1 MKDRRLCFNSLPPG
15 QVYGGVLA
23 DEGEMIA
30 AAQFADRVG
39 LPFHLL
45 GGGSNCLL
53 AEEIDAVNYSVS
65 KGGATAAREL
75 IIANREVRV
84 GLV

>member
-1 MKDRRLCFNSLPPG
+1 MRAPPAPLVPQFDLSG
-15 QVYGGVLA
+15 RNTLGLRSRASYGGGLA

-53 AEEIDAVNYSVS
+53 AEEIDA
-65 KGGATAAREL
+65 
-75 IIANREVRV
+75 
-84 GLV
+84 